1 MENINLMQNS
11 NLNNFDKDIIQ
22 QQSYKIINEN
32 TLLKN
37 NYSNK
42 EANSLYNSNKP
53 KEELT
58 NNYKTMIMKTII

>member
-1 MENINLMQNS
+1 MANINKIENS

-37 NYSNK
+37 NYSN
-42 EANSLYNSNKP
+42 NFISF
-53 KEELT
+53 
-58 NNYKTMIMKTII
+58 